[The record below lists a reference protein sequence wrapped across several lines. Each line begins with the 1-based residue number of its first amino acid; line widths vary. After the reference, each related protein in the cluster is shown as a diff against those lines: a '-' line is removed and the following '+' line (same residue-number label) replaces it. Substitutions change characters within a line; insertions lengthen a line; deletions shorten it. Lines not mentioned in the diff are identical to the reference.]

1 MWAAV
6 VAGIAAIGGMIA
18 QHQTNQDNKGEAQ
31 KNRDFQEQQSSTAHQ
46 RQVADL
52 RAAGL
57 NPILSANSG
66 ASSGGGAQANMQSSA
81 PEIAKLGGQV
91 SDQIY
96 NRKKQKEEIALLGEQ
111 REGTKAQ
118 ALQARSAATYNQ
130 ASADKAKADTYKSQM
145 ETRLMAK
152 ELPKSDTM
160 SEIWEV
166 GSKAVKNVKDGIQNR
181 VNHYNRLNNSNRTR
195 VNAR

>member
-66 ASSGGGAQANMQSSA
+66 ASTAQ
-81 PEIAKLGGQV
+81 
-91 SDQIY
+91 
-96 NRKKQKEEIALLGEQ
+96 
-111 REGTKAQ
+111 T
-118 ALQARSAATYNQ
+118 AR
-130 ASADKAKADTYKSQM
+130 
-145 ETRLMAK
+145 
-152 ELPKSDTM
+152 
-160 SEIWEV
+160 V
-166 GSKAVKNVKDGIQNR
+166 
-181 VNHYNRLNNSNRTR
+181 
-195 VNAR
+195 